1 MRIFLDNKGVST
13 LWSQFKAKLA
23 VHADDSNIHV
33 TAEEKAAWSG
43 KAALS
48 DIPTTLPANGGNADT
63 IDGKHYSDFVNYL
76 GEITDVDNIL
86 NNPEYGDCSYEGII
100 SSNVATSIGLSSAIA
115 TEWSI
120 KCFRATEG
128 SGFQVA
134 VPIYYNSGEPPK
146 YRIAYKNHLSGSY
159 IISWGNW
166 KNFSDGGNADTV
178 DGLHA
183 IDFSQIINYGNT
195 STDTKSAV
203 GIEGKI
209 TAYWCNSWTDY
220 PSDLPDGQG
229 TILAINYKGSGTAG
243 SDYIW
248 TTQIYISATA
258 SFANPRIYFRTTKKD
273 SVNAWRDIADGGNA
287 ATVGGRSITVTDVDP
302 GAGSALTAGALV
314 FVTEVT

>member
-1 MRIFLDNKGVST
+1 M
-13 LWSQFKAKLA
+13 KA
-23 VHADDSNIHV
+23 N
-33 TAEEKAAWSG
+33 TT
-43 KAALS
+43 
-48 DIPTTLPANGGNADT
+48 IP
-63 IDGKHYSDFVNYL
+63 
-76 GEITDVDNIL
+76 
-86 NNPEYGDCSYEGII
+86 
-100 SSNVATSIGLSSAIA
+100 
-115 TEWSI
+115 
-120 KCFRATEG
+120 
-128 SGFQVA
+128 
-134 VPIYYNSGEPPK
+134 
-146 YRIAYKNHLSGSY
+146 
-159 IISWGNW
+159 
-166 KNFSDGGNADTV
+166 NADTV